1 MGAAFLI
8 TLREG
13 LEAALIV
20 AIVMAYLRQLGR
32 REQFGV
38 VAGGAIAGAAMAL
51 AVGVGVYL
59 TIGELEGSAEGYM
72 EAVIALAAAGVLTW
86 MIFWMRNQARS
97 IGGHLRGEVDR
108 ALATGAVLGLAS
120 ITFIGVLREGIETAL
135 FMLAVVFDSGV
146 VSSSVGGFA
155 GLSVAF
161 ALGYAIYRG
170 GQYVNLRMF
179 FQVTGGLV
187 IIFAAGLFGKG
198 IFQLQVLG
206 VFESYHFPVWDLTA
220 TPLLGKGQVAAFLR
234 GIFGWSAR
242 PSIEQV
248 VIWIAFIGTAGWF
261 FYYGRLP
268 ASVSARLDQW
278 LNALARPFMPL
289 VSRTMVTESE
299 DIAAQDR

>member
-20 AIVMAYLRQLGR
+20 AIVMAYLRQLGQQK
-32 REQFGV
+32 QFGV
-38 VAGGAIAGAAMAL
+38 VAGGAIAGGAVAL
-51 AVGVGVYL
+51 GVGIGVYL
-59 TIGELEGSAEGYM
+59 TVGELEGRAEGYV
-72 EAVIALAAAGVLTW
+72 EAVIALVAAGVLTW
-86 MIFWMRNQARS
+86 MIFWMRGQARS
-97 IGGHLRGEVDR
+97 IGGQLRGEVDR
-108 ALATGAVLGLAS
+108 ALATGAVFGLAS

-146 VSSSVGGFA
+146 VSSSIGGFS
-155 GLSVAF
+155 GLAVAL

-170 GQYVNLRMF
+170 GQHINLRLF
-179 FQVTGGLV
+179 FQITGGLV
-187 IIFAAGLFGKG
+187 IIFAAGLLGKG

-206 VFESYHFPVWDLTA
+206 VFESYHFPVWDLTE
-220 TPLLGKGQVAAFLR
+220 TPLLGTGQVAAFLR
-234 GIFGWSAR
+234 GLFGWSSR

-261 FYYGRLP
+261 FYHGRLP

-278 LNALARPFMPL
+278 LSVIARPFTPL
-289 VSRTMVTESE
+289 GSRTMVTGTE